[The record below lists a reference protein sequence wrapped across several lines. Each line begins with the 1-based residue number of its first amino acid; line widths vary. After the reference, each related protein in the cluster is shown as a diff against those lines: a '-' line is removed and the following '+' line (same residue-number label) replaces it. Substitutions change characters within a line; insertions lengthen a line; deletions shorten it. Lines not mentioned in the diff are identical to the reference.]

1 MILWVC
7 HTVAIAT
14 FHVRNT
20 PPGPS
25 SACLV
30 SPLHVQ
36 VPRTETRSYP
46 GLILRPQRNLGR
58 QRSCP
63 GSSYGDL
70 GTRGLAVHGTHGVAP
85 GAGRGRAALPPPA
98 STAPPP
104 VRRPWSD
111 AFSLAFSLDKARKP
125 ERPEQRT
132 RSAPC
137 PRSLRRSLSVLSSSL
152 ELQGSSFHSTFP

>member
-1 MILWVC
+1 MCV
-7 HTVAIAT
+7 
-14 FHVRNT
+14 T
-20 PPGPS
+20 PPQVR
-25 SACLV
+25 LRHV
-30 SPLHVQ
+30 SFPLC
-36 VPRTETRSYP
+36 TCRSQGQRP
-46 GLILRPQRNLGR
+46 GLTQDLILCPQRNLGR

-111 AFSLAFSLDKARKP
+111 AFSLDKARKP